1 MGTLSDDQFTGKVNA
16 GGASR
21 RLLGNTEAKAGTPQM
36 YDLFAV
42 GQPGH
47 EAEYA
52 HPVVRQQVQDHAK
65 AMLADPLLRSN
76 PVVLQGGWKQG
87 STVTLDA
94 SELHKGRTAAVE
106 LGHHNRQ
113 KAVYDM
119 GFDRDV
125 FMKRPAVKPT
135 ERVRGSRRTGYVVKN
150 RRAG

>member
-1 MGTLSDDQFTGKVNA
+1 MGTLSDDQFAAKVNA

-21 RLLGNTEAKAGTPQM
+21 RLLGHDEAKAGTPQM
-36 YDLFAV
+36 RGLFAV

-47 EAEYA
+47 EMDYA
-52 HPVVRQQVQDHAK
+52 HPIVRQQVQDHA
-65 AMLADPLLRSN
+65 AQMLADPTIRSS
-76 PVVLQGGWKQG
+76 PTVLQGGWKQG
-87 STVTLDA
+87 QTVTLDA
-94 SELHKGRTAAVE
+94 SELRRGRTEAVE
-106 LGHHNRQ
+106 EGRANRQ

-125 FMKRPAVKPT
+125 FMKRPSVKPT